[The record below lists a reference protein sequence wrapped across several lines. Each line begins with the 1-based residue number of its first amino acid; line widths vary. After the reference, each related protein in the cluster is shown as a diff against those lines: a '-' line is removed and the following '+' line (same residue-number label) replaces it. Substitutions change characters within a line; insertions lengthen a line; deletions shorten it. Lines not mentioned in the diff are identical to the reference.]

1 MNNEQFLAVAAT
13 LRAAYPSNNF
23 LTTKDSISIWHEMLQ
38 DLPYEVAQAAAKE
51 YIGTSQYPP
60 TIAEI
65 RAKSLS
71 YTHKPVMDYG
81 EAWGTVLKAIRKYG
95 YMQEIDALE
104 SLDNI
109 TRKCVERLGFQNI
122 CHDEDEAATRANF
135 RMIYE
140 QEANRTKQSNQL
152 PAQLQAQKQQMIE
165 QLVTN
170 TVPMIQKKE
179 EPERE
184 YKTAD
189 MEYVSALLDGLRR
202 N

>member
-1 MNNEQFLAVAAT
+1 MNDEQFVSVAAT

-95 YMQEIDALE
+95 YMEEVSALE
-104 SLDNI
+104 SLDEI
-109 TRKCVERLGFQNI
+109 TRKCVERLGYQNI

-140 QEANRTKQSNQL
+140 QEANRTKQNNQL
-152 PAQLQAQKQQMIE
+152 PVQLQTQKQHMIE
-165 QLVTN
+165 QIVPN
-170 TVPMIQKKE
+170 TAQKIEKKE
-179 EPERE
+179 EPHRE
-184 YKTAD
+184 HKTAD
-189 MEYVSALLDGLRR
+189 MDNVSALLDGLRR